1 MVHWMGRTR
10 RILAMGM
17 LAAALLGGC
26 GSTGGG
32 LPASSIQI
40 LEGEAEEE
48 TMAQELQKQIVAVL
62 NVKRP
67 LDKRMTSDA
76 ALEQAASF
84 FLDYLLQDPNIDLS
98 KMQNPTNLGGML
110 TDKDNYAFVYDG
122 ELSAVQVGRK
132 VLDKL
137 EELDERNRLIA
148 LKSKSK
154 SFQLTQIISFM
165 LMLALLVMG
174 KVSGYE
180 GFIAMGVG
188 LAFAFAISMF
198 SELFTYMY
206 YESKN

>member
-1 MVHWMGRTR
+1 MR
-10 RILAMGM
+10 
-17 LAAALLGGC
+17 
-26 GSTGGG
+26 
-32 LPASSIQI
+32 SISQR
-40 LEGEAEEE
+40 
-48 TMAQELQKQIVAVL
+48 MAIE
-62 NVKRP
+62 
-67 LDKRMTSDA
+67 
-76 ALEQAASF
+76 
-84 FLDYLLQDPNIDLS
+84 
-98 KMQNPTNLGGML
+98 
-110 TDKDNYAFVYDG
+110 
-122 ELSAVQVGRK
+122 
-132 VLDKL
+132 DKL

>member
-1 MVHWMGRTR
+1 MKIYNKKVFASGVFMVALGLLNLITSMMRQDFDINSI
-10 RILAMGM
+10 ILI
-17 LAAALLGGC
+17 AALFVLGF
-26 GSTGGG
+26 GSIMR
-32 LPASSIQI
+32 SISQR
-40 LEGEAEEE
+40 
-48 TMAQELQKQIVAVL
+48 MAKE
-62 NVKRP
+62 
-67 LDKRMTSDA
+67 
-76 ALEQAASF
+76 
-84 FLDYLLQDPNIDLS
+84 
-98 KMQNPTNLGGML
+98 
-110 TDKDNYAFVYDG
+110 
-122 ELSAVQVGRK
+122 
-132 VLDKL
+132 DKL